1 LKRVVITGGTSGIG
15 KAIAKIMAESG
26 DKVVII
32 GRDCEKGKKA
42 ITEIPKYNTMFVV
55 ADIKKIKECEIVTK
69 KAVKFLGG
77 IDVLINSAGVY
88 LEKPILDTVEH
99 DYENIM
105 DTNVKGTVFMSRAVL
120 PYLIR
125 NKGGNIVNIAS
136 DAGIKGNY
144 GAALYAASKGAVIA
158 FTKSLAL
165 EVASF
170 NIRVNAIAPGD
181 VLTPMTESQLKG
193 DRESLLKE
201 MESVYPLKRIATP
214 KEVAETVVFLASDKA
229 SFVTGAVW
237 SVDGGLTA

>member
-1 LKRVVITGGTSGIG
+1 MKRVVITGGTSGIG

-32 GRDCEKGKKA
+32 GRDYQKGERVLN
-42 ITEIPKYNTMFVV
+42 EIDNNNLKFLS
-55 ADIKKIKECEIVTK
+55 ADIRTVEECEAVTK
-69 KAVKFLGG
+69 KAVEFLGG
-77 IDVLINSAGVY
+77 ADVLINSAGVY

-125 NKGGNIVNIAS
+125 NNGGNIVNIAS

-214 KEVAETVVFLASDKA
+214 EEIAETAAFLASDKA